1 MTSKAWGYSIILHVM
16 LFLLIYF
23 GLPSLM
29 KDKVL
34 EDNVVM
40 VEILPVSEITNVKVA
55 KLKPKVEPKKD
66 VKLDPTPSKPSKPEP
81 EKPKPVETPK
91 PLPPEVKPEPVKPEP
106 VKPVE
111 KPVEKQKEVKK
122 EEKKPEPKKPEKKQE
137 DHSLDS
143 ILKNLEKPQAE
154 EKKEEPKKG
163 DNADFDKMADA
174 LSKTETETEYKP
186 NVPVSASVKDAIRK
200 QVSDN
205 WSITS
210 GAKDAKDMVVTLTI
224 SMGQDGTVTD
234 VKIGNQMRY
243 NTDAPYRAMVDSAVR
258 AVHKASPMKGL
269 PADTYQGGWDQIEMN
284 FDPSEML

>member
-1 MTSKAWGYSIILHVM
+1 MQNRAWGYSVILHVM

-55 KLKPKVEPKKD
+55 QQKPKPEPKKET
-66 VKLDPTPSKPSKPEP
+66 KPDPTPPKPSKPEP
-81 EKPKPVETPK
+81 EKPKPVEAP
-91 PLPPEVKPEPVKPEP
+91 KPEPVKQEKPEP
-106 VKPVE
+106 IKAEPIKPID
-111 KPVEKQKEVKK
+111 KPKEVKK

-137 DHSLDS
+137 ADPFDNLM
-143 ILKNLEKPQAE
+143 KNLEQQAQE
-154 EKKEEPKKG
+154 EKNKEKEKEIDKSFEEIT
-163 DNADFDKMADA
+163 NAVTNSEVKD
-174 LSKTETETEYKP
+174 EYKP
-186 NVPVSASVKDAIRK
+186 NVPVSASVKDSIRK

-224 SMGQDGTVTD
+224 SMAQDGSVTD
-234 VKIGNQMRY
+234 VVPTNMVRY
-243 NTDAPYRAMVDSAVR
+243 NTDAPYRAMVDSCMRAVR
-258 AVHKASPMKGL
+258 KASPIKGL
-269 PADTYQGGWDQIEMN
+269 PVETYQGGWDEIEMN
-284 FDPSEML
+284 FDPGEMLY